1 MMHRT
6 LKAPCQMKR
15 DTKDSCLGGTTL
27 MKSKEIIAASR
38 LLLNPDWD
46 VFNSIKSNTSDTTLL
61 KKVREG

>member
-1 MMHRT
+1 
-6 LKAPCQMKR
+6 
-15 DTKDSCLGGTTL
+15 